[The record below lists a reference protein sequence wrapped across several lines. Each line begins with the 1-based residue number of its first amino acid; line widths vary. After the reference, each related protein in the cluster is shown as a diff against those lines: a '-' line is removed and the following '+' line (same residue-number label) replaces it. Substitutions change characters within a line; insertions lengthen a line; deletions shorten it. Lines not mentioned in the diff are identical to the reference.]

1 MANEM
6 KFYMPVKMNGNQ
18 IVNFRVDPVASD
30 YDEASLSEAKFWY
43 NTSSHKLKFYDGSVV
58 RVVAT
63 GDALETAV
71 TMATAATA
79 ANALLV
85 SAGADRSAQQYVP
98 GSGNGGMLTISDAG
112 IVGTKSILD
121 STGTISS
128 SSTDNQIPTAL
139 AVNNAISAAITAMGE
154 FAGDFDASSGSLPSV
169 GTGESGAIRK
179 GDYWRVS
186 VAGDISGLQPSAH
199 LEVGDVI
206 VAKANAASAA
216 ADFFV
221 LQGNIT
227 DAITGSSASSADT
240 AVAIFDGTNAR
251 VIKASGVTIDAS
263 GNVNIPSGA
272 VYKINGVAH
281 THALTELSD
290 NTNGITFANIE
301 AKTDKYQAA
310 FVANDWQGEAAP
322 YSFTVAAATHGLKGV
337 ADVMVL
343 DNDNDVAGVAINVSS
358 ADAVVIN
365 SMEKFA
371 GSISII
377 GTIDYSA

>member
-1 MANEM
+1 MANHIP
-6 KFYMPVKMNGNQ
+6 FYMPVKMNGNQ
-18 IVNFRVDPVASD
+18 IINFRVDPVATD
-30 YDEASLSEAKFWY
+30 YDGATLTEAKFWY
-43 NTSSHKLKFYDGSVV
+43 NTTAHKLKFFDGTVV
-58 RVVAT
+58 RVIAT

-79 ANALLV
+79 ANALIV

-139 AVNNAISAAITAMGE
+139 AVNNAISAAITAMGV
-154 FAGDFDASSGSLPSV
+154 FVGDFDASSGALPTTGS
-169 GTGESGAIRK
+169 GESGAICK

-186 VAGDISGLQPSAH
+186 VAGDITGLTPSAH
-199 LEVGDVI
+199 VEVGDVL
-206 VAKANAASAA
+206 VAKANAASTA

-227 DAITGSSASSADT
+227 DAITGSSASSVDT

-281 THALTELSD
+281 THALTDLSD
-290 NTNGITFANIE
+290 NTNGITFTNIE
-301 AKTDKYQAA
+301 AKTDKYQAS
-310 FVANDWQGEAAP
+310 FTTTDWVGDAAP
-322 YSFTVAAATHGLKGV
+322 YSITVASATHGLSGV
-337 ADVMVL
+337 ANVMVL
-343 DNDNDVAGVAINVSS
+343 DNNSDYAGVAINVSS
-358 ADAVVIN
+358 SDAVVIN

>member
-1 MANEM
+1 MANHIPY
-6 KFYMPVKMNGNQ
+6 YMPVKMNGNQ
-18 IVNFRVDPVASD
+18 IINFRVDPVASD
-30 YDEASLSEAKFWY
+30 YDGASLTEAKFWY
-43 NTSSHKLKFYDGSVV
+43 NTTDHKLRFFDGTVV
-58 RVVAT
+58 KTVAT
-63 GDALETAV
+63 GDALETAI
-71 TMATAATA
+71 TMAVEATA
-79 ANALLV
+79 ANALIV

-139 AVNNAISAAITAMGE
+139 AVNNAISAAITAMGV
-154 FAGDFDASSGSLPSV
+154 FVGDFDASSGALPTTGS
-169 GTGESGAIRK
+169 GESGAICK

-186 VAGDISGLQPSAH
+186 VAGDITGLQPSAH
-199 LEVGDVI
+199 VEVGDVL
-206 VAKANAASAA
+206 VAKANAASTA

-227 DAITGSSASSADT
+227 DAITGSSVSSTDT

-281 THALTELSD
+281 THALTDLSD

-301 AKTDKYQAA
+301 AKTDKYQAS
-310 FVANDWQGEAAP
+310 FTTTDWVGDAAP
-322 YSFTVAAATHGLKGV
+322 YSITVASATHGLTGV
-337 ADVMVL
+337 ANVMVL
-343 DNDNDVAGVAINVSS
+343 DSNSDYAGVAINVS
-358 ADAVVIN
+358 ATDAVVIN

>member
-1 MANEM
+1 MANHIP
-6 KFYMPVKMNGNQ
+6 FYMPVKLNGNQ
-18 IVNFRVDPVASD
+18 IINFRVDPVATD
-30 YDEASLSEAKFWY
+30 YDSTSLTEAKFWY
-43 NTSSHKLKFYDGSVV
+43 NTTSHKLKFYDGTVV
-58 RVVAT
+58 KTVAT
-63 GDALETAV
+63 GDALETAI
-71 TMATAATA
+71 TMAVEATA
-79 ANALLV
+79 ANALIV

-139 AVNNAISAAITAMGE
+139 AVNNAISAAITAMGV
-154 FAGDFDASSGSLPSV
+154 FVGDFDASSGALPTTGS
-169 GTGESGAIRK
+169 GESGAICK

-186 VAGDISGLQPSAH
+186 VAGDITGLQPSAH
-199 LEVGDVI
+199 VEVGDVL
-206 VAKANAASAA
+206 VAKANAASTA

-227 DAITGSSASSADT
+227 DAITGSSVSSTDT

-281 THALTELSD
+281 THALTDLSD

-301 AKTDKYQAA
+301 AKTDKYQASFA
-310 FVANDWQGEAAP
+310 TTDWVGDAAP
-322 YSFTVAAATHGLKGV
+322 YSITVASATHGLTGV
-337 ADVMVL
+337 ANVMVL
-343 DNDNDVAGVAINVSS
+343 DSNSDYAGVAINVS
-358 ADAVVIN
+358 ATDAVVIN

>member
-1 MANEM
+1 MANHIP
-6 KFYMPVKMNGNQ
+6 FYMPVKLNGNQ
-18 IVNFRVDPVASD
+18 IINFRVDPVATD
-30 YDEASLSEAKFWY
+30 YDSTSLTEAKFWY
-43 NTSSHKLKFYDGSVV
+43 NTTSHKLKFYDGTVV
-58 RVVAT
+58 KTVAT
-63 GDALETAV
+63 GDALETAI
-71 TMATAATA
+71 TMAVEATA
-79 ANALLV
+79 ANALIV

-139 AVNNAISAAITAMGE
+139 AVNNAISAAITAMGV
-154 FAGDFDASSGSLPSV
+154 FVGDFDASSGALPTTGS
-169 GTGESGAIRK
+169 GESGAICK

-186 VAGDISGLQPSAH
+186 VAGDITGLQPSAH
-199 LEVGDVI
+199 VEVGDVL
-206 VAKANAASAA
+206 VAKANAASTA

-227 DAITGSSASSADT
+227 DAITGSSVSSTDT

-281 THALTELSD
+281 THALTDLSD

-301 AKTDKYQAA
+301 AKTDKYQASFA
-310 FVANDWQGEAAP
+310 TTDWVGDSAP
-322 YSFTVAAATHGLKGV
+322 YSITVASATHGLSGV
-337 ADVMVL
+337 ANVMVL
-343 DNDNDVAGVAINVSS
+343 DSNSDYAGVAINVS
-358 ADAVVIN
+358 ATDAVVIN

>member
-1 MANEM
+1 MANHIP
-6 KFYMPVKMNGNQ
+6 FYMPVKMNGNQ
-18 IVNFRVDPVASD
+18 IINFRVDPVATD
-30 YDEASLSEAKFWY
+30 YDSTSLTEAKFWY
-43 NTSSHKLKFYDGSVV
+43 NTTSHKLKFYDGTVV
-58 RVVAT
+58 KTVAT
-63 GDALETAV
+63 GDALETAI
-71 TMATAATA
+71 TMAVEATA
-79 ANALLV
+79 ANALIV

-139 AVNNAISAAITAMGE
+139 AVNNAISAAITAMGV
-154 FAGDFDASSGSLPSV
+154 FVGDFDASSGALPTTGS
-169 GTGESGAIRK
+169 GESGAICK

-186 VAGDISGLQPSAH
+186 VAGDITGLQPSAH
-199 LEVGDVI
+199 VEVGDVL
-206 VAKANAASAA
+206 VAKANAASTA

-227 DAITGSSASSADT
+227 DAITGSSVSSTDT

-281 THALTELSD
+281 SHDITALSD

-301 AKTDKYQAA
+301 AKTDKYQASFA
-310 FVANDWQGEAAP
+310 TTDWVGDAAP
-322 YSFTVAAATHGLKGV
+322 YSITVASATHGLSGV
-337 ADVMVL
+337 ANVMVL
-343 DNDNDVAGVAINVSS
+343 DSNYDYAGVAVNVSS
-358 ADAVVIN
+358 SDAVVIN

>member
-1 MANEM
+1 MANHIP
-6 KFYMPVKMNGNQ
+6 FYMPVKLNGNQ
-18 IVNFRVDPVASD
+18 IINFRVDPVATD
-30 YDEASLSEAKFWY
+30 YDSSSLTEAKFWY
-43 NTSSHKLKFYDGSVV
+43 NTTDHKLRFFDGTVV
-58 RVVAT
+58 KTVAT

-79 ANALLV
+79 ANALIV

-98 GSGNGGMLTISDAG
+98 GAGNGGMLTITDAG

-139 AVNNAISAAITAMGE
+139 AVNNAISAAITSMGV
-154 FAGDFDASSGSLPSV
+154 FVGDFDASSGVLPTTGS
-169 GTGESGAIRK
+169 GESDAICK

-186 VAGDISGLQPSAH
+186 VAGDITGLVPSTH
-199 LEVGDVI
+199 LEVGDVL
-206 VAKANAASAA
+206 VAKANAASTA

-227 DAITGSSASSADT
+227 DAITGSSASSVDT

-281 THALTELSD
+281 THALTDLSD

-310 FVANDWQGEAAP
+310 FATTDWQGEAAP
-322 YSFTVAAATHGLKGV
+322 YTLTVASATHGLTGV

-343 DNDNDVAGVAINVSS
+343 DSNSDYAGVAINVSS
-358 ADAVVIN
+358 TDAVVLS

>member
-1 MANEM
+1 MANHIP
-6 KFYMPVKMNGNQ
+6 FYMPVKMNGNS
-18 IVNFRVDPVASD
+18 IINFRVDPVASD
-30 YDEASLSEAKFWY
+30 YDGATLTEAKFWY
-43 NTSSHKLKFYDGSVV
+43 NTTTHKLKFYDGTVV

-79 ANALLV
+79 ANALIV

-98 GSGNGGMLTISDAG
+98 GSGNGGMLTITDAG
-112 IVGTKSILD
+112 IVGTKEIITS
-121 STGTISS
+121 SGTISS
-128 SSTDNQIPTAL
+128 SSTDAQVPTAL
-139 AVNNAISAAITAMGE
+139 AVNNAISAAIGV
-154 FAGDFDASSGSLPSV
+154 FVGDFDASSGALPT
-169 GTGESGAIRK
+169 TGSGQSGAICK

-186 VAGDISGLQPSAH
+186 VAGDITGLTPSTH
-199 LEVGDVI
+199 LEVGDVL
-206 VAKANAASAA
+206 VAKANAASTA

-227 DAITGSSASSADT
+227 DAITGSSVSSTDT

-281 THALTELSD
+281 THAITALSD

-301 AKTDKYQAA
+301 AKTDKYQAD
-310 FVANDWQGEAAP
+310 FTTTDWVGDSAP
-322 YSFTVAAATHGLKGV
+322 YSITVASATHGLEGV
-337 ADVMVL
+337 ASVQVL
-343 DNDNDVAGVAINVSS
+343 DSNYDYAGVAINVSS
-358 ADAVVIN
+358 SDAVVIN